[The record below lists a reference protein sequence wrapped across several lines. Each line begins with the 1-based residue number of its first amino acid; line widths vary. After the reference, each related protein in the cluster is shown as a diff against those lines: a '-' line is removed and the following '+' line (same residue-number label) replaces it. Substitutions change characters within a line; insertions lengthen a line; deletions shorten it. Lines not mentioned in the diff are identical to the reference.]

1 MGKSLLFV
9 WACMGLVCLMSACK
23 TSVKSKEWKLV
34 WVEDFDQKNSFDESV
49 WTKIPRGT
57 SDWNNYMSYYD
68 SCYAMQDGNLILRG
82 IANHTQKNDTAP
94 YLTGGVYTKGKK
106 LFTGGRVEVCARLQA
121 AKGAWPAIWMLPEK
135 AEWPKGGEIDIMER
149 LNHDRIAYQTTHS
162 YYTHILGIK
171 DNPPHGGINKINP
184 EEYNIYSVDI
194 YPDSL
199 VFAVNHR
206 HTYTYPRIDTDKE
219 GQFPFY
225 QPYYLLIDMQL
236 GGSWVGAVDPKELP
250 VEMWVDWVKYYE
262 KR

>member
-1 MGKSLLFV
+1 
-9 WACMGLVCLMSACK
+9 
-23 TSVKSKEWKLV
+23 
-34 WVEDFDQKNSFDESV
+34 
-49 WTKIPRGT
+49 
-57 SDWNNYMSYYD
+57 
-68 SCYAMQDGNLILRG
+68 
-82 IANHTQKNDTAP
+82 
-94 YLTGGVYTKGKK
+94 
-106 LFTGGRVEVCARLQA
+106 
-121 AKGAWPAIWMLPEK
+121 
-135 AEWPKGGEIDIMER
+135 MER

-171 DNPPHGGINKINP
+171 DNPPHGGINKINL

>member
-1 MGKSLLFV
+1 MRKILLFV

-106 LFTGGRVEVCARLQA
+106 LFTGGRVEVCARLQPLR
-121 AKGAWPAIWMLPEK
+121 GHGRLYGCF
-135 AEWPKGGEIDIMER
+135 PKKRSGPKEER
-149 LNHDRIAYQTTHS
+149 L
-162 YYTHILGIK
+162 ILWNG
-171 DNPPHGGINKINP
+171 
-184 EEYNIYSVDI
+184 
-194 YPDSL
+194 
-199 VFAVNHR
+199 
-206 HTYTYPRIDTDKE
+206 
-219 GQFPFY
+219 
-225 QPYYLLIDMQL
+225 
-236 GGSWVGAVDPKELP
+236 
-250 VEMWVDWVKYYE
+250 
-262 KR
+262 

>member
-1 MGKSLLFV
+1 MRKSLLFV
-9 WACMGLVCLMSACK
+9 WACMGLVCLVSACK

-34 WVEDFDQKNSFDESV
+34 WVENFDQKNSFDESV
-49 WTKIPRGT
+49 WTKIPRGI

-106 LFTGGRVEVCARLQA
+106 LFTGGRVEIRAKLQA

-162 YYTHILGIK
+162 YYTHVLGIK
-171 DNPPHGGINKINP
+171 DNPPHG
-184 EEYNIYSVDI
+184 
-194 YPDSL
+194 
-199 VFAVNHR
+199 AV
-206 HTYTYPRIDTDKE
+206 
-219 GQFPFY
+219 Q
-225 QPYYLLIDMQL
+225 LL
-236 GGSWVGAVDPKELP
+236 
-250 VEMWVDWVKYYE
+250 
-262 KR
+262 

>member
-1 MGKSLLFV
+1 MG
-9 WACMGLVCLMSACK
+9 G
-23 TSVKSKEWKLV
+23 E
-34 WVEDFDQKNSFDESV
+34 FDQKNSFDESV

-106 LFTGGRVEVCARLQA
+106 LFTGGRVEIRAKLQA

-162 YYTHILGIK
+162 YYTHVLGIK

-219 GQFPFY
+219 GQFLLSTLLFIDRYAVGRFMGWRCGPERITCGNVGGLGEVLRETLNAVCRETGGCSMLNSPPFC
-225 QPYYLLIDMQL
+225 LII
-236 GGSWVGAVDPKELP
+236 
-250 VEMWVDWVKYYE
+250 
-262 KR
+262 R

>member
-1 MGKSLLFV
+1 MRKSLLFV

-106 LFTGGRVEVCARLQA
+106 LLR
-121 AKGAWPAIWMLPEK
+121 
-135 AEWPKGGEIDIMER
+135 AEE
-149 LNHDRIAYQTTHS
+149 
-162 YYTHILGIK
+162 
-171 DNPPHGGINKINP
+171 
-184 EEYNIYSVDI
+184 
-194 YPDSL
+194 
-199 VFAVNHR
+199 
-206 HTYTYPRIDTDKE
+206 
-219 GQFPFY
+219 
-225 QPYYLLIDMQL
+225 
-236 GGSWVGAVDPKELP
+236 
-250 VEMWVDWVKYYE
+250 
-262 KR
+262 